1 MEKKLAQLTERL
13 QAAFG
18 DRLVSAILYG
28 SAAAGDWHEHAS
40 DLNVLCVLTR
50 VTPVELGESEPIFRW
65 WCELRNPPPL
75 LMSAEEVRRSTD
87 CFPMEFHDMKAH
99 RRVLTGVDVID
110 DLEIDPGFYR
120 AQVEHELRAKLLR
133 LRQKAAGMLSKPELL
148 SKLLADSVS
157 TFCVLGRHSLIL
169 GGREPKWRKR
179 EVVGELEKTLGR
191 PLTGFTGVLDV
202 RANGKLPEGMTAVLL
217 FEKYLSEV
225 DSLVEYVDHI
235 QK

>member
-18 DRLVSAILYG
+18 NRLVSATLYG

-65 WCELRNPPPL
+65 WRELGNPPPL

-87 CFPMEFHDMKAH
+87 CFPMEFHDMKAQ

-110 DLEIDPGFYR
+110 DLEIDKGYYR

-133 LRQKAAGMLSKPELL
+133 LRQKAAGVLSRPEQL
-148 SKLLADSVS
+148 SKLLVDSVS
-157 TFCVLGRHSLIL
+157 TFCVLARHALIL
-169 GGREPKWRKR
+169 GGREPQWRKR
-179 EVVGELEKTLGR
+179 EVVSEVEKTLGK
-191 PLTGFTGVLDV
+191 PMAGFTAVLDV
-202 RANGKLPEGMTAVLL
+202 RANGKLPQGMTTGVL

-235 QK
+235 EK

>member
-28 SAAAGDWHEHAS
+28 SAAAGDWHEHTS

-65 WCELRNPPPL
+65 WRELNNPPPL

-87 CFPMEFHDMKAH
+87 CFPLEFHDMKAQ
-99 RRVLTGVDVID
+99 RRVLAGVDVIE

-133 LRQKAAGMLSKPELL
+133 LRQKAAAVLSKPEPLL
-148 SKLLADSVS
+148 KLLAESVS
-157 TFCVLGRHSLIL
+157 TFCVLARHALIL
-169 GGREPKWRKR
+169 AGREPKWRKR
-179 EVVGELEKTLGR
+179 EVVAELEKAFGQ
-191 PLTGFTGVLDV
+191 PLDGFAGVLDV
-202 RANGKLPEGMTAVLL
+202 RANGKVPGGKSPLQL

-225 DSLVEYVDHI
+225 DAVVDYVDHLE
-235 QK
+235 K

>member
-1 MEKKLAQLTERL
+1 VEKKLAQLTERL

-28 SAAAGDWHEHAS
+28 SAASGDWHENAS

-65 WCELRNPPPL
+65 WRELGNPPPL
-75 LMSAEEVRRSTD
+75 LMSAEEVRSSTD

-99 RRVLTGVDVID
+99 RRLLTGVDVID

-133 LRQKAAGMLSKPELL
+133 LRQKAAGVLSRPEPLL
-148 SKLLADSVS
+148 KLLVDSVS
-157 TFCVLGRHSLIL
+157 TFCVLARHALIL

-179 EVVGELEKTLGR
+179 DVVSELQTTLAK
-191 PLTGFTGVLDV
+191 PLAGFAGALDV
-202 RANGKLPEGMTAVLL
+202 RANGKLPAGMTAVVL
-217 FEKYLSEV
+217 FERYLSEV

-235 QK
+235 KK

>member
-13 QAAFG
+13 LAAFG

-28 SAAAGDWHEHAS
+28 SAAAGDYHEHAS

-65 WCELRNPPPL
+65 WCELNNPPPL
-75 LMSAEEVRRSTD
+75 MMSAEEVRRSTD

-99 RRVLTGVDVID
+99 RKVLTGVDVIE
-110 DLEIDPGFYR
+110 DLEIDPSFYR

-133 LRQKAAGMLSKPELL
+133 LRQKAASVLSKSEPLL
-148 SKLLADSVS
+148 KLLVDSVS
-157 TFCVLGRHSLIL
+157 TFCVLARHALIL
-169 GGREPKWRKR
+169 GGREPRWRKR
-179 EVVGELEKTLGR
+179 EVVAELEKTLEQT
-191 PLTGFTGVLDV
+191 LTGFTGVLDV
-202 RANGKLPEGMTAVLL
+202 RANGKLPAGMSAVDL

-225 DSLVEYVDHI
+225 DLVVEYVDHLE
-235 QK
+235 K